1 MTLQLQFVEPRLM
14 RLKMKTIQ
22 GGGTM
27 FTRREAAD
35 YLGCSISFLEK
46 KATNEPDLIPFV
58 KIGKCVKY
66 SIKDLDAYIES
77 RKH

>member
-1 MTLQLQFVEPRLM
+1 M
-14 RLKMKTIQ
+14 RLEFTKPRRMRLEMKTIQ

-27 FTRREAAD
+27 FTRKQAAD

-46 KATNEPDLIPFV
+46 KAMNEPDLIPFV

-66 SIKDLDAYIES
+66 NIKDLDAFIAS